1 MSAPP
6 SVTIPDNDAIVAVGV
21 KPDGT
26 KSGIALDADGKII
39 TTTSGGSADVNVTD
53 RAARLLG
60 VVTGAAAAP
69 LALDATLTG
78 GTAQSIAR
86 GGAKGATTAATVT
99 STAIDAD
106 HQALDVAV
114 KVSALPT
121 GAATSALQGGGLP
134 AALGAG
140 GGLKVDGSGTALPV
154 SGTLTTTSTARIPR
168 VAHLASAAL
177 PAAGAFTSQTAYAIP
192 DGVRGVAFYVTY
204 TRGAVGG
211 YPKARLMIGNG
222 KEEGPPLL
230 LDGTITSSAPYGQ
243 RAAYIDE
250 IKPGPTP
257 ADGSAITYVIYWTVT
272 AGETTIRLLLAEA
285 GVTATPGTA
294 AIGLTAQYA

>member
-1 MSAPP
+1 MAAPP
-6 SVTIPDNDAIVAVGV
+6 ELNLPDNDAVLAAGV
-21 KPDGT
+21 RPDGS
-26 KSGIALDADGKII
+26 KSAIALDADGNIVVSS
-39 TTTSGGSADVNVTD
+39 SGGGGSNVNVTD

-114 KVSALPT
+114 K
-121 GAATSALQGGGLP
+121 
-134 AALGAG
+134 
-140 GGLKVDGSGTALPV
+140 GTA
-154 SGTLTTTSTARIPR
+154 TTGSAARIPR

-177 PAAGAFTSQTAYAIP
+177 PAAGAFTSQAAYSIP

-204 TRGAVGG
+204 TRGANGG

-222 KEEGPPLL
+222 TEEGPPLL
-230 LDGTITSSAPYGQ
+230 LDGTITSAPPYGQ
-243 RAAYIDE
+243 RAGYIDE